1 MFVKIGNLKVHYK
14 VAGQGAPL
22 LLLHGWG
29 CDVAAVSKLQ
39 KYLEKQ
45 FTTYAIDLPGFGL
58 STAPL
63 EIWGSA
69 EYANLIAQFISVA
82 NIVDPILIGHSM
94 GGKIIINL
102 VAHNLVSA
110 KKIVLFSSAGVRLPQ
125 AFKLKL
131 KICFFKVVKF
141 LAKLPVLKN
150 IFGARL
156 ELYKKRFGS
165 TDYRNASGKMRS
177 ILVKVVNEDVTALLP
192 QIKVPTL
199 LLWGDHDTSTPLVS
213 GEIMHKM
220 ISGSRLKVFSG
231 SGHFPFLDNYEKV
244 VIELDGFLK

>member
-1 MFVKIGNLKVHYK
+1 MFIKLGNLKVHYK
-14 VAGQGAPL
+14 VAGQGSPL

-29 CDVAAVSKLQ
+29 CDADAVSKLQ
-39 KYLEKQ
+39 KHLAEQ
-45 FTTYAIDLPGFGL
+45 FITYAVDLPGFGL
-58 STAPL
+58 STIPL

-69 EYANLIAQFISVA
+69 EYANLIAQFIKET
-82 NIVDPILIGHSM
+82 NIVNPVLIGHSM

-102 VAHNLVSA
+102 VAHDLVNT
-110 KKIVLFSSAGVRLPQ
+110 KKIVLISSPGVRLPQ

-131 KICFFKVVKF
+131 RIYFFKVVKF
-141 LAKLPVLKN
+141 LAKLPLLKN

-165 TDYRNASGKMRS
+165 ADYRNASGQMRS
-177 ILVKVVNEDVTALLP
+177 ILVKGVNEDVTALLS

-199 LLWGDHDTSTPLVS
+199 ILWGDQDDSTPLAI

-220 ISGSRLKVFSG
+220 IPGSRLKVFSG

-244 VIELDGFLK
+244 VMELDGFLK

>member
-1 MFVKIGNLKVHYK
+1 LFVKIGNLKVHYK
-14 VAGQGAPL
+14 VVGQGAPL

-29 CDVAAVSKLQ
+29 CDAKAVSKLQ
-39 KYLEKQ
+39 KHLEKQ

-58 STAPL
+58 STAPT

-69 EYANLIAQFISVA
+69 EYANLIAQFINVA

-102 VAHNLVSA
+102 VAHNLVNA

-141 LAKLPVLKN
+141 LAKLPLLKT

-156 ELYKKRFGS
+156 ELYKKKFGS
-165 TDYRNASGKMRS
+165 TDYRNASGQMRS
-177 ILVKVVNEDVTALLP
+177 VLVKVVNEDVTTLLP

-199 LLWGDHDTSTPLVS
+199 LLWGDQDTSTPLAS
-213 GEIMHKM
+213 GKIMHKM
-220 ISGSRLKVFSG
+220 ISGSELKVFSG